1 MDDGWVSRSKRSKHA
16 CTRREKKRTDD
27 VRGTD
32 VLLFCA
38 ECMRIQSF
46 LSGDKS
52 DRIHAAMP
60 PARPVPFRRW

>member
-1 MDDGWVSRSKRSKHA
+1 MMDGFHAVSDRSMHA
-16 CTRREKKRTDD
+16 RAARKRTDD
-27 VRGTD
+27 VWDRRY

-38 ECMRIQSF
+38 ECIRIQSF

-60 PARPVPFRRW
+60 PVPFRRW